1 MEKDIAVTKFREYL
15 RINTEQPTPD
25 YYGCQ
30 KFLYALADEL
40 GIART
45 SHEVVA
51 GKPIVIMTIPGSE
64 PSLPSLMLYSHTD
77 VVPTFRDHWTYDPYS
92 AHKDEQGRIY
102 ARGAQDMKCVGSQ
115 YFEAIRR
122 HFGRGKKQ
130 FRRTVHLVWGPDEE
144 IGGHDGMAK
153 FIETEEF
160 KKLNLGFTL
169 DEGLASE
176 NGVYKVYYGE
186 RAPWWMEV
194 TFTGNP
200 GHGSKFIENTAVEK
214 LHKFMTSALAFRADQ
229 KAKLD
234 AHPELNIGNV
244 TTLNIT
250 IIKGGVQ
257 TNVVPEKIVAN
268 VDCRVTPTDNFE
280 ELEAKIRGWCK
291 EAGEGV
297 TIEWHQKCMTKSVT
311 PTTRDDPWWAAIDD
325 VLGEEGCKYT
335 KEIFVGATDSRYLRA
350 KGLKSI
356 GFSPMINIPSLLHDH
371 NEYLTE
377 SLFLRGVKI
386 YEKLIERLADL
397 A

>member
-1 MEKDIAVTKFREYL
+1 MEI
-15 RINTEQPTPD
+15 
-25 YYGCQ
+25 
-30 KFLYALADEL
+30 
-40 GIART
+40 
-45 SHEVVA
+45 
-51 GKPIVIMTIPGSE
+51 
-64 PSLPSLMLYSHTD
+64 
-77 VVPTFRDHWTYDPYS
+77 
-92 AHKDEQGRIY
+92 
-102 ARGAQDMKCVGSQ
+102 
-115 YFEAIRR
+115 
-122 HFGRGKKQ
+122 
-130 FRRTVHLVWGPDEE
+130 
-144 IGGHDGMAK
+144 
-153 FIETEEF
+153 
-160 KKLNLGFTL
+160 
-169 DEGLASE
+169 
-176 NGVYKVYYGE
+176 
-186 RAPWWMEV
+186 

-214 LHKFMTSALAFRADQ
+214 LHKFMTSALSFRAEQ

-234 AHPELNIGNV
+234 AHPEFNIGNV

-268 VDCRVTPTDNFE
+268 VDCRVTPADNFE
-280 ELEAKIRGWCK
+280 DLEAKIRGWCK
-291 EAGEGV
+291 AAGEGI

-311 PTTRDDPWWAAIDD
+311 TTTRDDPWWAALED
-325 VLGEEGCKYT
+325 VLNEESCKFT

-377 SLFLRGVKI
+377 SLFLRGVEI